1 MFHIQYF
8 EIDFNMPLFSMYN
21 LQVRKK
27 KTVFIIEYEDRL
39 WVLLITLKAVL
50 KSKLATFWHIYEA
63 TFYRKHIKFV
73 GTLIFTIENRL
84 VLFVFQ

>member
-1 MFHIQYF
+1 
-8 EIDFNMPLFSMYN
+8 MYN

-50 KSKLATFWHIYEA
+50 KSKLATF
-63 TFYRKHIKFV
+63 
-73 GTLIFTIENRL
+73 
-84 VLFVFQ
+84 